1 MCVKLILLQ
10 QLGAQMLK
18 GTINADTFRDSID
31 AVAALVTE
39 CRLHFSEQ
47 EVWIR
52 SVDTA
57 NVAMVILT
65 LQRAAFNTFE
75 ATDGELGL
83 DITKMKNI
91 FTMMG
96 KASEV
101 SLEYPDGSNKI
112 EVRFE
117 GYHYAIT
124 LLDTNTIKKDPNAPG
139 IELPGT
145 VTISGTDLY
154 NTIKSASVVSDK
166 MWLGINA
173 EKKVFFIKAEGD
185 SDHIEREFTSSELI
199 SCNFAEARS
208 LFSVDY
214 LKDMGKVMA
223 HAANVTIHLGAD
235 HPVKFSFDIAGGNG
249 HVEYLL
255 APRIEAD

>member
-1 MCVKLILLQ
+1 
-10 QLGAQMLK
+10 MLK

-39 CRLHFSEQ
+39 CRMHFSEQ

-57 NVAMVILT
+57 NVAMVNLT
-65 LQRAAFNTFE
+65 LQRGAFNTYE
-75 ATDGELGL
+75 ATPGELGL
-83 DITKMKNI
+83 DIAKMKNI

-101 SLEYPDGSNKI
+101 SLDYPEGANKI

-124 LLDTNTIKKDPNAPG
+124 LLDTNTIKKDPNTPS

-145 VTISGTDLY
+145 VVITGTDLY
-154 NTIKSASVVSDK
+154 NTIKSAAVVSDK
-166 MWLGINA
+166 VWLGINP
-173 EKKVFFIKAEGD
+173 EKKVFYVKAEGD
-185 SDHIEREFTSSELI
+185 SDHIEREFTSGELI
-199 SCNFAEARS
+199 SCNFGEARS
-208 LFSVDY
+208 LFSIDY
-214 LKDMGKVMA
+214 LKDMGKVMKI
-223 HAANVTIHLGAD
+223 TIPQVQGKASSD
-235 HPVKFSFDIAGGNG
+235 RISAMVKD
-249 HVEYLL
+249 LL
-255 APRIEAD
+255 QK

>member
-1 MCVKLILLQ
+1 
-10 QLGAQMLK
+10 MLK
-18 GTINADTFRDSID
+18 GTINADTFRDSIE
-31 AVAALVTE
+31 AVSALVTE

-65 LQRAAFNTFE
+65 LEQGAFNSYE
-75 ATDGELGL
+75 ATPGELGL
-83 DITKMKNI
+83 DIAKMKNI

-101 SLEYPDGSNKI
+101 SLEYPEGANKI
-112 EVRFE
+112 DVRFE

-124 LLDTNTIKKDPNAPG
+124 LLDTNTIKKDPNSPG

-145 VTISGTDLY
+145 VTISGSDLY
-154 NTIKSASVVSDK
+154 STIKSVSVVSDK
-166 MWLGINA
+166 MWLGINP
-173 EKKVFFIKAEGD
+173 EKNVFFIKAEGD
-185 SDHIEREFTSSELI
+185 SDHIEREFTSDELI
-199 SCNFAEARS
+199 SCNFAEAKS

-214 LKDMGKVMA
+214 LKDMGKVMS
-223 HAANVTIHLGAD
+223 HAASVTIHLGSD
-235 HPVKFSFDIAGGNG
+235 HPVKFSFDIAGGKG